1 MNRLLSIFYPRKC
14 PYCSKPLKY
23 DMTECLVC
31 RAEFPKTPRIEALPT
46 GEICIAPFTYNGAI
60 RRAICDYKFR
70 GKKFNAYSLAGA
82 VVSSIRNVY
91 YKDMGFEV
99 ITCVPMSKDRKI
111 ERGFNQ
117 SELIARYAA
126 EQLDKPFENLL
137 YRESGAAV
145 QHEKTYS
152 ERISGKDDSFHV
164 ISQEKVEGK
173 KLLLIDDIMTTGVTL
188 SRCSTIL
195 RDCGA
200 ERVFCASVAISKE
213 YGVHN
218 NIPGGG

>member
-1 MNRLLSIFYPRKC
+1 MNRLLSVFYPRKC

-31 RAEFPKTPRIEALPT
+31 RTEFPKVPRIEALPT

-60 RRAICDYKFR
+60 RKAICDYKFR

-82 VVSSIRNVY
+82 VAASIRNVY
-91 YKDMGFEV
+91 YKDMGFEI
-99 ITCVPMSKDRKI
+99 ITCVPMSKDRKY

-117 SELIARYAA
+117 SELIARYTA

-137 YRESGAAV
+137 YRDSGAAL
-145 QHEKTYS
+145 QHEMTYT
-152 ERISGKDDSFHV
+152 ERISGNDRTFHI
-164 ISQEKVEGK
+164 ISPEKVRGR
-173 KLLLIDDIMTTGVTL
+173 KLLVIDDIMTTGMTL
-188 SRCSTIL
+188 SRCSTVL
-195 RDCGA
+195 KEYGA

-213 YGVHN
+213 YDAHN
-218 NIPGGG
+218 RIQSSG